1 MSTTEDHPIRRRER
15 LRRFG
20 FGFTA
25 LVAVAYFGFLATA
38 AWSPARMAEPLFGR
52 AVFTHAMVWALGLI
66 GLSVA
71 LTAAYALMA
80 RAKWPCSRRRPFGS
94 PPTGRQWRGRP
105 GTASW
110 SATA

>member
-1 MSTTEDHPIRRRER
+1 MSTTEDHPIRTRER
-15 LRRFG
+15 LGRFG

-38 AWSPARMAEPLFGR
+38 AWAPARMAEPLFGR
-52 AVFTHAMVWALGLI
+52 AAFTLAMVWAFGLI

-80 RAKWPCSRRRPFGS
+80 RAKWALIAAPALWLAGRCSGRRSSSRS
-94 PPTGRQWRGRP
+94 SR
-105 GTASW
+105 
-110 SATA
+110 